1 MVSIPSLPGAKT
13 QFPELAHRASLQRQ
27 HRAKRGGGG
36 VCAIWPNSLKI
47 TQLFVCWYEYKFTAC
62 LCVCAHQ
69 AATLY
74 SPSFLQPW
82 TPSGHRCWR
91 GPGFE
96 PASLI
101 VGCSAR
107 AAVHAATAAPQ
118 RASPSLR
125 LVYCKVFLI
134 TPPSLHTLLLFVFW
148 LSFRSLVTKIIHSP
162 FHHSSLF
169 FNICATVP
177 LQLIF
182 NFP

>member
-1 MVSIPSLPGAKT
+1 MQSGRTLSRSHSCLCAGMNIS
-13 QFPELAHRASLQRQ
+13 SQ
-27 HRAKRGGGG
+27 H
-36 VCAIWPNSLKI
+36 
-47 TQLFVCWYEYKFTAC
+47 AC
-62 LCVCAHQ
+62 VCVCAHQ

-96 PASLI
+96 PTSLI

-118 RASPSLR
+118 RASPSLQ
-125 LVYCKVFLI
+125 LIYCKVFLI

-148 LSFRSLVTKIIHSP
+148 LSFRSLVTKLIHSP

-169 FNICATVP
+169 LNICATVP

>member
-1 MVSIPSLPGAKT
+1 MCVDKADHFLWFLYRHCLQQRPSFLSWLTGRAFKGSI
-13 QFPELAHRASLQRQ
+13 ELR
-27 HRAKRGGGG
+27 GGG

-125 LVYCKVFLI
+125 LVYCKVLLI

-148 LSFRSLVTKIIHSP
+148 LSFRSLK
-162 FHHSSLF
+162 
-169 FNICATVP
+169 
-177 LQLIF
+177 
-182 NFP
+182 